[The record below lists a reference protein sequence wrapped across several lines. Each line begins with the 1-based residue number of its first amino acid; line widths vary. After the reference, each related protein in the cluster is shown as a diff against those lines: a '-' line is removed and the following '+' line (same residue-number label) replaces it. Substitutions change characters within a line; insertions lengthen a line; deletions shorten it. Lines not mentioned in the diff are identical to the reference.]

1 VWETATGKLLGRFD
15 GSRSRVVTIA
25 FSPDSRR
32 LASGGTDGT
41 ALIWDLLG
49 LK

>member
-1 VWETATGKLLGRFD
+1 LGHLD

-25 FSPDSRR
+25 FSHDGRR
-32 LASGGTDGT
+32 LASGGIDGT
-41 ALIWDLLG
+41 ALVWDLSG